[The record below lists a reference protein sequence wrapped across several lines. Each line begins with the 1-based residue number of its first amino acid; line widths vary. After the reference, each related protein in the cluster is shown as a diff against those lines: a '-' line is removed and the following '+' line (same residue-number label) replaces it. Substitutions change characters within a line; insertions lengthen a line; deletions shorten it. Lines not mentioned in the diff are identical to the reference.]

1 MQVTNIMPRSNIAPS
16 REESSPLQCNA
27 AMQCYAMQMMH
38 HIHIHIH
45 ITCLLQVVLVVN
57 VASK

>member
-1 MQVTNIMPRSNIAPS
+1 MPRSNIAPS
-16 REESSPLQCNA
+16 RENSSLLQCNA

-38 HIHIHIH
+38 HIHIHV
-45 ITCLLQVVLVVN
+45 TCLLQVVLVVN